1 MIGCAEAVRLLWE
14 YLDGAVEQGD
24 RTLMEEHL
32 TRCRTCC
39 GELEFAKEL
48 RSFLARSAERTLP
61 PDVLRRLNESIE
73 ELGT

>member
-48 RSFLARSAERTLP
+48 RSFLAGSAERTLP
-61 PDVLRRLNESIE
+61 PDVLHRLNESIE